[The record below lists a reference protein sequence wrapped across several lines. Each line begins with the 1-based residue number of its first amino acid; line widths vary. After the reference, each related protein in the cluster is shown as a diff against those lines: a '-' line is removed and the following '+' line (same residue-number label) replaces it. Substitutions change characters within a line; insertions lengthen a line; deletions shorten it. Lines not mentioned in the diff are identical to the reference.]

1 MLLFAFSVQLFH
13 LQLSCNCKTVL
24 ELQKPYLWSPN
35 AEHMAILRGD
45 DLSPTAMDAYE
56 LVKSFVPAEIPEVR
70 PLLQGLAIPLA
81 MFVGGCCPIY
91 IGPASI
97 LPAVL

>member
-1 MLLFAFSVQLFH
+1 
-13 LQLSCNCKTVL
+13 
-24 ELQKPYLWSPN
+24 
-35 AEHMAILRGD
+35 MAILRGD

-70 PLLQGLAIPLA
+70 PLLQGLTLPLA
-81 MFVGGCCPIY
+81 IFMGGCYPIY
-91 IGPASI
+91 VGLASI